1 MTPGFSTFP
10 CERDMF
16 LRRPILS
23 AIIVLAGAAAAAP
36 ATCAESYPSRPI
48 RLIVPYAP
56 GGPVD
61 VIGRLVAQAL
71 GESVEHNVYVDNRPG
86 GSGTVGTLAAIHAQA
101 DGYTL
106 LIGSTATISILPSL
120 KANVGYDPLRDL
132 IPISVVATGVHIFAV
147 NPKVPADD
155 MKSFVAYARSQSVP
169 LAAAAG
175 GAGTPDDLALYLL
188 EREAGIA
195 LSHIPYKGTGPAIA
209 DVAAGHVPVIA
220 ADASALLPFLEA
232 GRLKPLGIAAMQR
245 NPLVPNVPTLDEQGL
260 KGVQSGGWFGVFA
273 PAGTPPGIVH
283 GLSTR
288 LAAQLSKP
296 AVQARLQAAG
306 VLPVITD
313 ASSAKVR
320 VQQETEKW
328 RSLIRSANVRVD

>member
-1 MTPGFSTFP
+1 
-10 CERDMF
+10 MF
-16 LRRPILS
+16 QRRM
-23 AIIVLAGAAAAAP
+23 AMAVLAAACAAATTP
-36 ATCAESYPSRPI
+36 AMCAENYPSRPI

-61 VIGRLVAQAL
+61 VIGRLVAQTL
-71 GESVEHNVYVDNRPG
+71 GEVAGHNVYVDNKPG
-86 GSGTVGTLAAIHAQA
+86 GSGTVGTLAAIHAQP

-120 KANVGYDPLRDL
+120 KADVGYDPLRDL

-147 NPKVPADD
+147 NPKVPVDD
-155 MKSFVAYARSQSVP
+155 MKSFIDYARKQSVP

-195 LSHIPYKGTGPAIA
+195 FQHVPYKGTGPAIA
-209 DVAAGHVPVIA
+209 DVAAGHVPVVA

-232 GRLKPLGIAAMQR
+232 GRLKPLGIASLQR

-273 PAGTPPGIVH
+273 PAGTPPEIVQT
-283 GLSTR
+283 LSSK
-288 LAAQLSKP
+288 LAAQL
-296 AVQARLQAAG
+296 ARPEVHARMQSAG

-313 ASSAKVR
+313 ASSAAARVR
-320 VQQETEKW
+320 AETDKW
-328 RSLIRSANVRVD
+328 RTLIRSANLRLD